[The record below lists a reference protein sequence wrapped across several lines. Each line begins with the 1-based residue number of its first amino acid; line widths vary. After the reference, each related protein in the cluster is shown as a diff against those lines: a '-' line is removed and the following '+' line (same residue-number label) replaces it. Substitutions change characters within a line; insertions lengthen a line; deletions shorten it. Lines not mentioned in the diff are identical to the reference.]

1 LESVQVM
8 KAGPA
13 RNWAAL
19 KKVIYSLVVV
29 AIFIALWKL
38 FLVTVVTVKYFP
50 SPGGVVQAAID
61 LFSHGDLEGYS
72 LWEHTWTSLVRV
84 AAGFGAAFV
93 LGVLF
98 GLLMGLFPIIYDV
111 SKVVIEPIR
120 FIPPVGWVPLT
131 IVLFVGFSRYVFVIW
146 LGAFFPVFISVLTSV
161 PRVDA
166 LLKDAVK
173 VYGGS
178 WLDVVRKVVIPFVMP
193 EILSG
198 ARISLGSAW
207 ACIVAAEMIGGE
219 TIGLGRLILK
229 YADLMMINE
238 VVVGMLLIGILGLLC
253 NEVVLQIEK
262 RLFRW
267 RAKISI

>member
-1 LESVQVM
+1 M
-8 KAGPA
+8 G
-13 RNWAAL
+13 L
-19 KKVIYSLVVV
+19 KKVIYSLLVL
-29 AIFIALWKL
+29 AIFILLWKV
-38 FLVTVVTVKYFP
+38 FLMTIVTVKYFP
-50 SPGGVVQAAID
+50 SPEGVIKAAVD
-61 LFSHGDLEGYS
+61 LVSRGDLEGYS
-72 LWEHTWTSLVRV
+72 LGEHTWNSLLRV
-84 AAGFGAAFV
+84 ASGFGAAFV
-93 LGVLF
+93 LGVTF
-98 GLLMGLFPIIYDV
+98 GLLMGLFPILYDIA
-111 SKVVIEPIR
+111 KVIIEPIR

-146 LGAFFPVFISVLTSV
+146 LGAFFPIFISVLTSV
-161 PRVDA
+161 PRLDA

-178 WLDVVRKVVIPFVMP
+178 WLDVVKKVVIPSVLP

-198 ARISLGSAW
+198 SRISLGSAW

-238 VVVGMLLIGILGLLC
+238 VVVGMLLIGIIGLLC